1 MFGISFTRPIA
12 DAKPLQ
18 TNINLE
24 TVKHETNL
32 IFSLVEDVYGNVNIG
47 EEAEHQAHA
56 GC

>member
-12 DAKPLQ
+12 IAKPLQ

-47 EEAEHQAHA
+47 EEAEHQARA

>member
-1 MFGISFTRPIA
+1 MLGISFTRPIA
-12 DAKPLQ
+12 IAKPLQ

-47 EEAEHQAHA
+47 EEAEHQARA